1 MELVYAVLRYAVMGA
16 AAVSAVV
23 ALTHY
28 LVRNGTLQ
36 PFGAL
41 PRLVRRTSDPVLK
54 PIEHKLLR
62 AGGNPQHASLW
73 LLGIVT
79 IGGLAAL
86 AIFRWAVQFFY
97 TITYVGQAGPGVLL
111 RQFIWWSIG
120 LVMAAL
126 FVRVIA
132 SWFQVSPYA
141 RWMRPV
147 RLLTDWILLP
157 IQRITP
163 PLGPLDLSPIVAY
176 FALMLIRWALLS
188 ILPV

>member
-1 MELVYAVLRYAVMGA
+1 MDLVYTVLRFAVIGA
-16 AAVSAVV
+16 FAASGVV

-41 PRLVRRTSDPVLK
+41 PRLVRRTSDPLLK
-54 PIEHKLLR
+54 PIEHRILG

-73 LLGIVT
+73 LLGIVA
-79 IGGLAAL
+79 IGGLALL
-86 AIFRWAVQFFY
+86 AIFRWAVVFFV
-97 TITYVGQAGPGVLL
+97 TLVNVGQSGPATLV
-111 RQFIWWSIG
+111 RQLVWWGIG

-126 FVRVIA
+126 FVRVIS

-147 RLLTDWILLP
+147 RLLTDWILVP

-163 PLGPLDLSPIVAY
+163 PLGPIDISPIVAY

>member
-1 MELVYAVLRYAVMGA
+1 MDLVYTVLRFAVIGA
-16 AAVSAVV
+16 AAASGVI

-36 PFGAL
+36 PFSAL

-54 PIEHKLLR
+54 PIEHRLLR

-73 LLGIVT
+73 LLASVA
-79 IGGLAAL
+79 IGGLALLAL
-86 AIFRWAVQFFY
+86 FRWAVRFAY
-97 TITYVGQAGPGVLL
+97 TVAYVGQLGPGALL
-111 RQFIWWSIG
+111 RQVVWWGIG

-141 RWMRPV
+141 KWMRPV
-147 RLLTDWILLP
+147 RILTDWILLP